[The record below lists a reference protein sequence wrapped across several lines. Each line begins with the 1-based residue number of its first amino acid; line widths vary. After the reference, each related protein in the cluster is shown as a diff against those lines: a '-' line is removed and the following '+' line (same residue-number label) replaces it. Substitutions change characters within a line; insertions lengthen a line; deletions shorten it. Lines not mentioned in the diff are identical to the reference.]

1 MESRVADNG
10 PVCYEAAGAVVVSDN
25 HVLVLRRPSRCEL
38 RLPKGHVESSEGAQ
52 AAALRETCEE
62 SGYANLVVV
71 ADLDTQTVEFNHKG
85 RHIVRAEQ
93 YFLMELKGSR
103 SQRSRG
109 EKQFK
114 PTWMTWEEAL
124 AALTFEAEREWVRR
138 AWRVWQALPR

>member
-1 MESRVADNG
+1 MEQREQRDGSDQSHRFQEMESRVADNG

-25 HVLVLRRPSRCEL
+25 HVLVLRRPSRSEL

-93 YFLMELKGSR
+93 YFLMELNRLFRK
-103 SQRSRG
+103 
-109 EKQFK
+109 
-114 PTWMTWEEAL
+114 M
-124 AALTFEAEREWVRR
+124 
-138 AWRVWQALPR
+138 